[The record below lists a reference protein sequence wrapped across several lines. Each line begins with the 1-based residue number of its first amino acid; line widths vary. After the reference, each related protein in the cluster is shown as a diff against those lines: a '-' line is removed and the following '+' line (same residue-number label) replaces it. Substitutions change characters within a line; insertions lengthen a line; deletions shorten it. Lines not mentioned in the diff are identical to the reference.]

1 MKPLAFLLY
10 VCRPLVYLGMNLMNH
25 FDVCS
30 SLGCD
35 ESVLHNWLMII
46 EMNYNAKNSY
56 HTSTHAADVMQ
67 ATAGF
72 LERER
77 LKQILDPIDEAVCLI
92 AAAAHDVDHPGK
104 SRSVQRVSY
113 MLQHHSVRVSPE
125 LNFQPSGFLL

>member
-1 MKPLAFLLY
+1 MVQCYAHISLPFPLY
-10 VCRPLVYLGMNLMNH
+10 VFRPLVYLGMNLMSH

-35 ESVLHNWLMII
+35 ESVLYNWLVII
-46 EMNYNAKNSY
+46 ETNYNDKNSY

-77 LKQILDPIDEAVCLI
+77 LKQILDPLDEAVCLI

-104 SRSVQRVSY
+104 SRFVQGVC
-113 MLQHHSVRVSPE
+113 
-125 LNFQPSGFLL
+125 

>member
-1 MKPLAFLLY
+1 
-10 VCRPLVYLGMNLMNH
+10 MNLMSH

-35 ESVLHNWLMII
+35 EIVLHNWLVII

-77 LKQILDPIDEAVCLI
+77 LKQILDPLDEAVCLI

-104 SRSVQRVSY
+104 SRFVQVACY
-113 MLQHHSVRVSPE
+113 THSVKLVW
-125 LNFQPSGFLL
+125 L

>member
-1 MKPLAFLLY
+1 MYVSQVNAGSTLCLHGAVLCTHQFTFPLY
-10 VCRPLVYLGMNLMNH
+10 VFRPLVYLGMNLMNH

-35 ESVLHNWLMII
+35 ENVLYNWLVTI

-77 LKQILDPIDEAVCLI
+77 LKQILDPLDEAVCLI

-104 SRSVQRVSY
+104 SRFVEGVC
-113 MLQHHSVRVSPE
+113 
-125 LNFQPSGFLL
+125 

>member
-1 MKPLAFLLY
+1 
-10 VCRPLVYLGMNLMNH
+10 MNH

-35 ESVLHNWLMII
+35 ESVLHNWLVII

-77 LKQILDPIDEAVCLI
+77 LKQILDPLDEAVCLI

-104 SRSVQRVSY
+104 SRFVHAVSY
-113 MLQHHSVRVSPE
+113 ILRHIVMVSTPALWYLVGPE
-125 LNFQPSGFLL
+125 LNFQSSDCLL

>member
-1 MKPLAFLLY
+1 
-10 VCRPLVYLGMNLMNH
+10 MNLMNH
-25 FDVCS
+25 FDVSS

-35 ESVLHNWLMII
+35 ESVLHNWLVII

-77 LKQILDPIDEAVCLI
+77 LKQILDPLDEAVCLV

-104 SRSVQRVSY
+104 SRLVQAVSY
-113 MLQHHSVRVSPE
+113 ILHHIVMVNAPALWYFGRPQVEFSAKCC
-125 LNFQPSGFLL
+125 LL

>member
-1 MKPLAFLLY
+1 MS
-10 VCRPLVYLGMNLMNH
+10 H

-35 ESVLHNWLMII
+35 ESVLHNWLVII

-77 LKQILDPIDEAVCLI
+77 LKQILDPLDEAVCLI

-104 SRSVQRVSY
+104 SRFVQGVCYTHQCNTAVVMTLDVLNRG
-113 MLQHHSVRVSPE
+113 SPV
-125 LNFQPSGFLL
+125 